1 MKHRNII
8 AVVVLLAGLTACLK
22 KSAELPL
29 ETDDE
34 TGAGAINQ
42 VPSATMAQI
51 RAGLVDGY
59 HVVYLDEGLQSG
71 IFKYDY
77 SDTTTVD
84 DSAMTIVS
92 GLRRYR
98 RETTY
103 VTLEM
108 FGARGDYDY
117 VTKAGTDDTGP
128 IQKALNY
135 CSKQGTEIKLL
146 AGKKY
151 LTHTLYL
158 YKDSLKN
165 PGYQAKPG
173 RIKITGQAGGIATG
187 DLEPQGA
194 GFVHVNNETANLIEC
209 IGFFSIS
216 SPATM
221 GGQIDFENVNF
232 IGGNKTLNVI
242 YFESCQGQILLSNY
256 TVQINNPAGNG
267 ITEVTTWETEHHNGL
282 IRGQASGT
290 GSWTGI
296 GLDIKSNESSG
307 QTNMKIYSNVN
318 VYKCGYGIRIGRR
331 TASVG
336 TIGPLNFIGGQVSLS
351 DQHNMWLDGGV
362 YNLVSTGQQ
371 FEGSRLNAILID
383 SDGANDLPR
392 NIKFTNTYLT
402 GGGRIED
409 GSNNSYAIH
418 IKDGVGVEF
427 DSPLFNNLGN
437 GIVFNKAATQGL
449 VIRRPVVRT
458 VRTYGTTN
466 GTFIHAYGSTVA
478 SNRLT
483 LEDPLFNQAP
493 ATYISEPALS
503 AFLTTAAGGRLSV
516 GNNAAVVS
524 CGMGAGTLQAAQIL
538 NFNNSAATTITNITG
553 GQLFRELL
561 LTFSNALTTISSNE
575 NIKLSG
581 NIAFSGSTN
590 STLKLIWMGTYWQE
604 ISRSE

>member
-1 MKHRNII
+1 MKYSILIAII
-8 AVVVLLAGLTACLK
+8 LIAGLSSCQKMADLQ
-22 KSAELPL
+22 P
-29 ETDDE
+29 ETLTDSLDHVPYL
-34 TGAGAINQ
+34 TIAQLRSGAADGHDIVFIND
-42 VPSATMAQI
+42 
-51 RAGLVDGY
+51 GLR
-59 HVVYLDEGLQSG
+59 SG
-71 IFKYDY
+71 TFQYDA
-77 SDTTTVD
+77 SDTSTAD
-84 DSAMTIVS
+84 DGSMIIVS
-92 GLRRYR
+92 GSRRYKR
-98 RETTY
+98 ASTF

-108 FGARGDYDY
+108 FGAKGDYNY
-117 VTKAGTDDTGP
+117 VSKTGSDDTEA

-135 CSKQGTEIKLL
+135 CSKSGIEIKLL
-146 AGKKY
+146 GGKKY

-165 PGYQAKPG
+165 PGYQSKPG
-173 RIKITGQAGGIATG
+173 RVKITGQAGGIATG

-209 IGFFSIS
+209 IGFFSVT

-232 IGGNKTLNVI
+232 MGGNKTTNVI
-242 YFESCQGQILLSNY
+242 YLEACQGQILFKNY
-256 TVQINNPAGNG
+256 TVQINNPTGNG
-267 ITEVTTWETEHHNGL
+267 ITEVTTWETEHQNGL
-282 IRGQASGT
+282 IRGQASGNGT
-290 GSWTGI
+290 WTGI
-296 GLDIKSNESSG
+296 GLNIRSNESDG
-307 QTNMKIYSNVN
+307 QINMKIYSNVN

-331 TASVG
+331 NSPVG
-336 TIGPLNFIGGQVSLS
+336 TIGPLNFVGGQVSLS
-351 DQHNMWLDGGV
+351 DQHNMWLDGGT

-371 FEGSRLNAILID
+371 FEGSRLNAVLID

-392 NIKFTNTYLT
+392 NIKFTNTYFT

-409 GSNNSYAIH
+409 GSYNSYAVH

-437 GIVFNKAATQGL
+437 GIVFNKALTQGL

-458 VRTYGTTN
+458 VRTYGATS
-466 GTFIHAYGSTVA
+466 GTFIDAYGNNVA
-478 SNRLT
+478 SNRLS
-483 LEDPLFNQAP
+483 LEDPIFNQAP
-493 ATYISEPALS
+493 ATYISESALS
-503 AFLTTAAGGRLSV
+503 AFLTTAAGGRLSI

-538 NFNNSAATTITNITG
+538 NFNNTAATTVTNITG

-561 LTFSNALTTISSNE
+561 LTFSNSLTTIANNT

-581 NIAFSGSTN
+581 NTDFTTSSR

-604 ISRSE
+604 ISRS

>member
-1 MKHRNII
+1 MKYNILMAI
-8 AVVVLLAGLTACLK
+8 LLIAGLSSCQK
-22 KSAELPL
+22 MAELQPESL
-29 ETDDE
+29 TDSLNHIPYL
-34 TGAGAINQ
+34 TIAQLRNGAADHHDIVYIND
-42 VPSATMAQI
+42 
-51 RAGLVDGY
+51 GLRSGTFQYDANDTSTADDGSM
-59 HVVYLDEGLQSG
+59 V
-71 IFKYDY
+71 
-77 SDTTTVD
+77 
-84 DSAMTIVS
+84 IVS
-92 GLRRYR
+92 GSRRYK
-98 RETTY
+98 RESNF

-108 FGARGDYDY
+108 FGAKGDYNY
-117 VTKAGTDDTGP
+117 LNKTGSDDTEA

-135 CSKQGTEIKLL
+135 CSKSGTEIKLL

-158 YKDSLKN
+158 YKDSVKN
-165 PGYQAKPG
+165 PGYQSRPG
-173 RIKITGQAGGIATG
+173 RVKITGQAGGIATG

-216 SPATM
+216 SPTTM

-232 IGGNKTLNVI
+232 MGGNKTTNVL
-242 YFESCQGQILLSNY
+242 YFESSQGQIYMSNY
-256 TVQINNPAGNG
+256 TVQINNPTGNG

-282 IRGQASGT
+282 IRGQASGN
-290 GSWTGI
+290 GNWTGI
-296 GLDIKSNESSG
+296 GLNIKSNESPG

-331 TASVG
+331 NASVG

-371 FEGSRLNAILID
+371 FEGSRLCAVLID

-392 NIKFTNTYLT
+392 NIKFTNTYFT

-409 GSNNSYAIH
+409 GSYDSYAVH
-418 IKDGVGVEF
+418 VKDGVGVEF

-458 VRTYGTTN
+458 VRTYGATS
-466 GTFIHAYGSTVA
+466 GTFINAYGNNVA

-493 ATYISEPALS
+493 SVYVTDAALS
-503 AFLTTAAGGRLSV
+503 VFLTTSAGGRLSV
-516 GNNAAVVS
+516 GNNASVVS
-524 CGMGAGTLQAAQIL
+524 CGLGAGTLQAAQIL
-538 NFNNSAATTITNITG
+538 NFNNTAATTVTSITG

-561 LTFSNALTTISSNE
+561 LTFGNSLTKIENNAT
-575 NIKLSG
+575 IKLANDADFTTTSR
-581 NIAFSGSTN
+581 
-590 STLKLIWMGTYWQE
+590 STLKLIWVGTYWQE
-604 ISRSE
+604 VSRS

>member
-1 MKHRNII
+1 MKYKNRTV
-8 AVVVLLAGLTACLK
+8 ALLLLVCLNACMK
-22 KSAELPL
+22 QSADLPVEM
-29 ETDDE
+29 ETE
-34 TGAGAINQ
+34 TINQ
-42 VPSATMAQI
+42 VPSVTIVQL
-51 RAGLVDGY
+51 RAGLADAY
-59 HVVYLDEGLQSG
+59 NVVYLDEGLRSG
-71 IFKYDY
+71 IFKYDH
-77 SDTTTVD
+77 SDSITAD
-84 DSAMTIVS
+84 DSAMTLVS
-92 GLRRYR
+92 NQRRYK
-98 RETTY
+98 RETIY

-108 FGARGDYDY
+108 FGAKGDYNY
-117 VTKAGTDDTGP
+117 TTKTGSDDTES
-128 IQKALNY
+128 IQNALNY

-151 LTHTLYL
+151 LTRTLYL

-194 GFVHVNNETANLIEC
+194 ALVHVNNEIANLIEC
-209 IGFFSIS
+209 IGFFSIT

-221 GGQIDFENVNF
+221 GGQIDFQNVNF
-232 IGGNKTLNVI
+232 IGGNKTVNVM

-256 TVQINNPAGNG
+256 TVQINNPTGNG
-267 ITEVTTWETEHHNGL
+267 ITEITTWETEHHNGL

-409 GSNNSYAIH
+409 GSNNSYAVH
-418 IKDGVGVEF
+418 VKDGVGVEF
-427 DSPLFNNLGN
+427 DGPLFNNLGN
-437 GIVFNKAATQGL
+437 GIVFNKASTQGL

-458 VRTYGTTN
+458 VRTYGATD
-466 GTFIHAYGSTVA
+466 GTFIHAYGNNVA

-493 ATYISEPALS
+493 ATYVSEPALS

-516 GNNAAVVS
+516 GSNASVIS

-538 NFNNSAATTITNITG
+538 NFNNTASTTITNITG

-561 LTFSNALTTISSNE
+561 LTFSNALTTIASNT

-581 NIAFSGSTN
+581 GIAFPAQATSS
-590 STLKLIWMGTYWQE
+590 LKLIWMGTYWQE

>member
-1 MKHRNII
+1 MKYSILMAI
-8 AVVVLLAGLTACLK
+8 LLIAGLSSCQKT
-22 KSAELPL
+22 AELQP
-29 ETDDE
+29 ETLTDSLDHVPYL
-34 TGAGAINQ
+34 TIAQLRSGAADGHDIVYIND
-42 VPSATMAQI
+42 
-51 RAGLVDGY
+51 GLR
-59 HVVYLDEGLQSG
+59 SG
-71 IFKYDY
+71 TFQYDA
-77 SDTTTVD
+77 SDTSTAD
-84 DSAMTIVS
+84 DGSMIIVS
-92 GLRRYR
+92 GSRRYKR
-98 RETTY
+98 ASTF

-108 FGARGDYDY
+108 FGAKGDYNY
-117 VTKAGTDDTGP
+117 LNKTGSDDTEA

-135 CSKQGTEIKLL
+135 CSKSGTEIKLL
-146 AGKKY
+146 GGKKY

-158 YKDSLKN
+158 YKDSIKN
-165 PGYQAKPG
+165 PGYQSRPG
-173 RIKITGQAGGIATG
+173 RVKITGQAGGIATG

-221 GGQIDFENVNF
+221 GGQIDFQNVNF
-232 IGGNKTLNVI
+232 MGGNKTTNVI
-242 YFESCQGQILLSNY
+242 YFESSQGQILLSNY
-256 TVQINNPAGNG
+256 TVQINNPTGNG

-282 IRGQASGT
+282 IRGQASGN
-290 GSWTGI
+290 GNWTGI
-296 GLDIKSNESSG
+296 GLNIKSNESPG

-331 TASVG
+331 NASVG

-371 FEGSRLNAILID
+371 FEGSRLNAVLID

-392 NIKFTNTYLT
+392 NIKFTNTYFT

-409 GSNNSYAIH
+409 GSYDSYAVH

-437 GIVFNKAATQGL
+437 GIVFNKTATQGL

-458 VRTYGTTN
+458 VRTYGATN
-466 GTFIHAYGSTVA
+466 GTFINAYGNNVA

-493 ATYISEPALS
+493 AAYVTEAALS
-503 AFLTTAAGGRLSV
+503 AFLTTSAGGRLSV

-524 CGMGAGTLQAAQIL
+524 CGLGAGTLQAAQIL
-538 NFNNSAATTITNITG
+538 NFNNSAATTVTSITG

-561 LTFSNALTTISSNE
+561 LTFSNSLTKIENNATIRLAND
-575 NIKLSG
+575 
-581 NIAFSGSTN
+581 ADFSTTSR
-590 STLKLIWMGTYWQE
+590 STLKLIWVGTYWQE
-604 ISRSE
+604 ISRS